1 MNTGLAPKG
10 EHECFYMISAS
21 FVFFG
26 KGQVLEGS
34 STVVNDARVHISHQQ
49 EYIVFIHVFC
59 KICFIWEYIGVT
71 MTQEQL

>member
-10 EHECFYMISAS
+10 VHDCFYMISAS
-21 FVFFG
+21 FVFSG

-49 EYIVFIHVFC
+49 EYIVFIHVF
-59 KICFIWEYIGVT
+59 
-71 MTQEQL
+71 